1 MIRPAPAVLAA
12 LALLAGGKALPAQEP
27 ATPAPRTATTKP
39 APQPKHDNNAPI
51 DWEAD
56 RIEVQDRDHKATLIG
71 NVRVVQQEMTLT
83 ADRVVAVYTGSIAN
97 GGDAPAGQPAPASGK
112 PKVQRLDANGHVV
125 VTRPGEI
132 AHGDYG
138 IDDLD
143 TKIITLIGHV
153 TLDRNGSV
161 VHGGRLVIDQNT
173 NRATVDGS
181 AVGGAGSAG
190 KGGRVSGRFIVDDT
204 DTSGTAAKPA
214 KPKKI
219 GRAHV

>member
-1 MIRPAPAVLAA
+1 MIRPASAALAA
-12 LALLAGGKALPAQEP
+12 LALLAGGGAVAAAPKTAAAPA
-27 ATPAPRTATTKP
+27 
-39 APQPKHDNNAPI
+39 PKHDNNAPI

-56 RIEVQDRDHKATLIG
+56 RIEVQDADHRATLIG
-71 NVRVVQQEMTLT
+71 NVHVVQQEMTLT
-83 ADRVVAVYTGSIAN
+83 ADRMVAVYTGSIAN
-97 GGDAPAGQPAPASGK
+97 GGDAPAGQAAPAGGK

-138 IDDLD
+138 IDDLT

-181 AVGGAGSAG
+181 SVGGAGSAG
-190 KGGRVSGRFIVDDT
+190 KGGRVSGRFIVDDSK
-204 DTSGTAAKPA
+204 SGTTAAGSA
-214 KPKKI
+214 TLKK
-219 GRAHV
+219 

>member
-12 LALLAGGKALPAQEP
+12 LALLAGGTRGVAQAPSAKTPPA
-27 ATPAPRTATTKP
+27 A
-39 APQPKHDNNAPI
+39 KHDNTAPI

-56 RIEVQDRDHKATLIG
+56 RIEVQDRDHRATLIG

-97 GGDAPAGQPAPASGK
+97 GGDAASGQPAPAAGK

-125 VTRPGEI
+125 VTRPGEV
-132 AHGDYG
+132 ARGDYG
-138 IDDLD
+138 IDDLA

-161 VHGGRLVIDQNT
+161 VRGGRLVIDQNT

-181 AVGGAGSAG
+181 AVGGAGPEG
-190 KGGRVSGRFIVDDT
+190 KGGRVSGRFIVDD
-204 DTSGTAAKPA
+204 SNATATAKPA
-214 KPKKI
+214 TPRK
-219 GRAHV
+219 